1 MILYAAPDNLDPKN
15 GHNTPE
21 PHGKGVDT
29 MLALLLA
36 ALSGV
41 LMALQGSLNTALAKV
56 VGLLEG
62 TFVVHVVG
70 SVLGLGLLLVGLG
83 QGSLSHAA
91 KAPWY
96 TYLGGVLSVGIIYLV
111 AAAISKVGVASATT
125 AIIIGQVF
133 TAGLVDH
140 FGWFGLEPLP
150 FSLWK
155 GLGIVLMAG
164 GAWLLLS
171 R

>member
-1 MILYAAPDNLDPKN
+1 M
-15 GHNTPE
+15 
-21 PHGKGVDT
+21 

-36 ALSGV
+36 ALSGL
-41 LMALQGSLNTALAKV
+41 LMAFQGSLNTALGKA

-62 TFVVHVVG
+62 TFVVHIVG
-70 SVLGLGLLLVGLG
+70 SVLALSLILIGLG
-83 QGSLSHAA
+83 QGNLGDLAH
-91 KAPWY
+91 APWY

-111 AAAISKVGVASATT
+111 ASAMSKVGVAPATT
-125 AIIIGQVF
+125 AIILGQVF
-133 TAGLVDH
+133 TAALVDH
-140 FGWFGLEPLP
+140 FGWFGLEPIP

-155 GLGIVLMAG
+155 GVGILLMAG